1 MDPRGASAPHPG
13 RVTERSLY
21 TGADPR
27 TPRCRSFIR
36 PGMAGFLIFHRGRD
50 TGRIRTVRVSGPL
63 RRRAAERQGRVR
75 QRIRREG
82 SGTGNATA
90 DFRNTASGEH
100 PAEGA
105 PLPHAAA
112 AREKGAAVL
121 QPQPRIRQNADRPI
135 TCPAAS
141 SRSAH
146 ASRACVRGSAHR
158 APWDPPCRPSKGCCR
173 GTRSQPPG

>member
-1 MDPRGASAPHPG
+1 
-13 RVTERSLY
+13 
-21 TGADPR
+21 
-27 TPRCRSFIR
+27 
-36 PGMAGFLIFHRGRD
+36 MAGFLIFHRGRD

-112 AREKGAAVL
+112 AREKGFLRISESPDIFDACADAVELAHELDCGNVLFSPSSKSYDNYTSYAERGRAFDAAVRRL
-121 QPQPRIRQNADRPI
+121 MNE
-135 TCPAAS
+135 
-141 SRSAH
+141 
-146 ASRACVRGSAHR
+146 
-158 APWDPPCRPSKGCCR
+158 K
-173 GTRSQPPG
+173 